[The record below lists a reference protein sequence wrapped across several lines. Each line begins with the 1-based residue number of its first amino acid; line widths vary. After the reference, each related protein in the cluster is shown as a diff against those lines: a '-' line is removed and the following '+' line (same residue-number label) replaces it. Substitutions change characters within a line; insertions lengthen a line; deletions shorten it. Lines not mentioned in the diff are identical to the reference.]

1 MTGRRRHE
9 SARILVVDDQEA
21 NVLLLRRILDSGGY
35 REVTGVTDARE
46 VERIFD
52 ELKPDLVLLD
62 LHMPYMGG
70 MEVLEALTAKI
81 SPGEFLPIVILT
93 ADANR
98 EPRQAC
104 LAKGAKDFLI
114 KPFDAPEVLVRI
126 RNLLETRLLHLE
138 LRGYNETLEAQ
149 VRLRTWELEQAR
161 NDVIERLA
169 VAAEYRDDATGGHIQ
184 RVGKLS
190 ADLAAAMGL
199 PEREVELI
207 AVAAPLHDVGKI
219 GVSDQILLKP
229 ARLTPMEFELVKVH
243 PRIGAQILSGEQ
255 FPLLAM
261 AARIALTHHE
271 RWDGTGYPDGLAGE
285 AIPFEGRIVGVAD
298 VFDALVSERPYKRA
312 WSVDEAV
319 TEIMAQRGRQFDP
332 NVVDAFLTIAGETAV
347 YREQRGA

>member
-1 MTGRRRHE
+1 MKHMSGNGPE
-9 SARILVVDDQEA
+9 SARMLVVDDQEA
-21 NVLLLRRILDSGGY
+21 NVLLLQRILESGGY
-35 REVTGVTDARE
+35 REVTCVTDARD

-52 ELKPDLVLLD
+52 ELGPDLVLLD

-70 MEVLEALTAKI
+70 MEVLELLI
-81 SPGEFLPIVILT
+81 SKTDPGDYLPILILS

-98 EPRQAC
+98 EAKQAC
-104 LAKGAKDFLI
+104 LAKGAKDFLT
-114 KPFDAPEVLVRI
+114 KPFDAAEVLLRI
-126 RNLLETRLLHLE
+126 RNLLETRLLTLE
-138 LRGYNETLEAQ
+138 LRSYNQTLEAQ

-190 ADLAAAMGL
+190 ADLAAALGL
-199 PEREVELI
+199 PEGEVELI

-219 GVSDQILLKP
+219 GVSDRILLKP
-229 ARLTPMEFELVKVH
+229 GRLTPIEFDLVKVH
-243 PRIGAQILSGEQ
+243 PRIGAQILSGEN

-285 AIPFEGRIVGVAD
+285 AIPLEGRIVGVAD
-298 VFDALVSERPYKRA
+298 VFDALMAERPYKRA
-312 WSVDEAV
+312 WSLEEAV

-332 NVVDAFLTIAGETAV
+332 DVVDVFLTIVGKSAA
-347 YREQRGA
+347 